1 MDGFGLHGLT
11 IALQIL
17 LVDLMLGADN
27 ALLIG
32 LASRSLPPADRKRA
46 AALGVAGAIGLRLVM
61 TMAAT
66 TLLALPLVKL
76 IGAVV
81 LIVIALNLAGADDAG
96 LEALET
102 APGRPSRLWSAAA
115 VIVFADAVMSVD
127 NVVALAAIAQGNYV
141 WLLIGVGLSLPMLG
155 YGGLLVA
162 EAMQSA
168 PGLVAL
174 GAASLGWV
182 AGGMAV
188 SDALW
193 AHGVETRAPGLAAL
207 APGFGAA
214 FVYLHGLLV
223 GRPARTTARPPP
235 VARPA
240 RATAP
245 PPKAAPIPAAAAAL
259 APEPEAA
266 AGMETRVMLAG
277 VLLLALV
284 AGGFLVWASYV
295 GGLE

>member
-1 MDGFGLHGLT
+1 MDGFSLHGLT
-11 IALQIL
+11 IPLQIG

-32 LASRSLPPADRKRA
+32 LASRSLAPADRKRA
-46 AALGVAGAIGLRLVM
+46 AALGVAGAIGLRLLM

-66 TLLALPLVKL
+66 TLLAAPLVKA

-81 LIVIALNLAGADDAG
+81 LLVIALNLAGADDAG
-96 LEALET
+96 LEALES
-102 APGRPSRLWSAAA
+102 APSRPSGLWSAAA
-115 VIVFADAVMSVD
+115 VIVFADAVMSLD
-127 NVVALAAIAQGNYV
+127 NVVALAAIAQGDYL

-155 YGGLLVA
+155 YGGLVVA
-162 EAMQSA
+162 DALAGA

-174 GAASLGWV
+174 GAALLGWI

-188 SDALW
+188 SDPLW
-193 AHGVETRAPGLAAL
+193 AHWADTSAPGLVAL
-207 APGFGAA
+207 APGLGAA

-223 GRPARTTARPPP
+223 EKPARTTARPAP
-235 VARPA
+235 VVRPA
-240 RATAP
+240 RAP
-245 PPKAAPIPAAAAAL
+245 APIPAAPAPIPAATAAL
-259 APEPEAA
+259 APEAA
-266 AGMETRVMLAG
+266 TRLETRVMLTG

>member
-1 MDGFGLHGLT
+1 MGGFGLHGLT
-11 IALQIL
+11 IALQIG

-46 AALGVAGAIGLRLVM
+46 AALGVAGAVVLRLIM

-81 LIVIALNLAGADDAG
+81 LVIIALNLAGADDAG

-102 APGRPSRLWSAAA
+102 ARTRPARLWTAAA
-115 VIVFADAVMSVD
+115 VIVLADAVMSID
-127 NVVALAAIAQGNYV
+127 NVVALAAIAQGDYV
-141 WLLIGVGLSLPMLG
+141 WLLIGVGLSLPLLG
-155 YGGLLVA
+155 YGGLVVA
-162 EAMQSA
+162 QALAAA
-168 PGLVAL
+168 PGLVAA
-174 GAASLGWV
+174 GAALLGWI
-182 AGGMAV
+182 AGGIAI
-188 SDALW
+188 SDPLW
-193 AHGVETRAPGLAAL
+193 AHWAETSAPGL
-207 APGFGAA
+207 GAA

-223 GRPARTTARPPP
+223 E
-235 VARPA
+235 RPA
-240 RATAP
+240 RATARPVVAHPARAIAP
-245 PPKAAPIPAAAAAL
+245 PQPDPIPAAAGVL
-259 APEPEAA
+259 AQPEPETPSSL
-266 AGMETRVMLAG
+266 ETRVMLAG

>member
-1 MDGFGLHGLT
+1 MDGFSLHGLT

-46 AALGVAGAIGLRLVM
+46 AALGVGGAIVLRLLM
-61 TMAAT
+61 TMVAT
-66 TLLALPLVKL
+66 SLMGLPLVKL

-81 LIVIALNLAGADDAG
+81 LMIIALNLAGAGDVG

-102 APGRPSRLWSAAA
+102 AQTRPSRLWTAAA
-115 VIVFADAVMSVD
+115 VIVVADAVMSID
-127 NVVALAAIAQGNYV
+127 NVVALAAIAQGAYV

-155 YGGLLVA
+155 YGGLVVA
-162 EAMQSA
+162 EALAGA

-174 GAASLGWV
+174 GAALLGWI

-188 SDALW
+188 SDPLW
-193 AHGVETRAPGLAAL
+193 AHWAETGAPGLAAL
-207 APGFGAA
+207 APGLGAG

-223 GRPARTTARPPP
+223 GRPARTSARPLRPP
-235 VARPA
+235 VVRPA
-240 RATAP
+240 RAPAP
-245 PPKAAPIPAAAAAL
+245 PKPAPIPAASAQ
-259 APEPEAA
+259 PQPEAA
-266 AGMETRVMLAG
+266 TGLETRVMLVG

-284 AGGFLVWASYV
+284 AGGFLVWASYL

>member
-1 MDGFGLHGLT
+1 MGGYGLHGLT

-17 LVDLMLGADN
+17 FVDLMLGADN

-46 AALGVAGAIGLRLVM
+46 AALGVAGAVVLRLIM

-81 LIVIALNLAGADDAG
+81 LMIIALNLAGADDAG

-102 APGRPSRLWSAAA
+102 ARTRPARLWTAAA
-115 VIVFADAVMSVD
+115 VIVLADAVMSID
-127 NVVALAAIAQGNYV
+127 NVVALAAIAQGDYV
-141 WLLIGVGLSLPMLG
+141 WLLIGVGLSLPLLG
-155 YGGLLVA
+155 YGGLVVA
-162 EAMQSA
+162 QALAAA
-168 PGLVAL
+168 PGLVAA
-174 GAASLGWV
+174 GAALLGWI
-182 AGGMAV
+182 AGGIAI
-188 SDALW
+188 SDPLW
-193 AHGVETRAPGLAAL
+193 AHWAETSAPGLAAL
-207 APGFGAA
+207 APGLGAA

-223 GRPARTTARPPP
+223 E
-235 VARPA
+235 RPA
-240 RATAP
+240 RATARPVVAHPARAIAP
-245 PPKAAPIPAAAAAL
+245 PQPDPIPAAAGVL
-259 APEPEAA
+259 AQPEPETPSSL
-266 AGMETRVMLAG
+266 ETRVMLAG